1 MLALSKLANRVPWL
15 RPGRGPTIK
24 PPEEASTISGLA
36 FEPILWKGNPHA
48 KGVSMYLVTKNT
60 LTMDAEHGRSVRGE
74 NHCSFG
80 RRVSTHAAQ
89 LRMLLEEACAR
100 SPSKSEPHRRPA
112 TATYF
117 SRALAST
124 RGRVAGYAQL
134 PCVRSFG
141 RKAAGQQSAA
151 HPLRCASGPDPSLFL
166 AALRIRFS
174 WPPRWASKGPEVVFM

>member
-1 MLALSKLANRVPWL
+1 MPVLWRLGDRVQWL
-15 RPGRGPTIK
+15 KPGRCPPIK
-24 PPEEASTISGLA
+24 PTEEASTISGLA
-36 FEPILWKGNPHA
+36 CEPILWKGNLHA
-48 KGVSMYLVTKNT
+48 KGGTMHLLVTNP
-60 LTMDAEHGRSVRGE
+60 LTMDKEHGRSVRGE

-89 LRMLLEEACAR
+89 LRILPEEARAR

-112 TATYF
+112 AATYF

-134 PCVRSFG
+134 PLVRSFG

-151 HPLRCASGPDPSLFL
+151 HPLRCANGPDPSLFL

-174 WPPRWASKGPEVVFM
+174 WPPRWASKALK